1 MIKSIM
7 DKNKIVG
14 IVISI
19 VFIWILLTQI
29 SLSEIILV
37 LSKINLNI
45 FALGFC
51 LYLST
56 YFFRVLRFKILLNN
70 KIGFKKL
77 FSIVCVHN
85 LVNNLLPART
95 GELSYVY
102 MVKKNGVSTGEG
114 IATLMIARIFD
125 IIAISS
131 LFFVSALFVG
141 NLPVLLLNAVWM
153 IAGVLAILI
162 LFLFSLAYKGEKV
175 VKIADKI
182 LEKIK
187 LKKFKIVGFLLKKAE
202 ETVKNFETIKSKKV
216 ILYSFLLSL
225 FVWYCLYSMNYVLL
239 GGMGLDLV
247 IWIVVLGS
255 TFSVISTLLPIQGI
269 AGFGTYEGTWALAF
283 IALGLTKEVAISSG
297 FGVHIIL
304 VVYFL
309 ITGSFG
315 LIMMKFKK

>member
-1 MIKSIM
+1 M